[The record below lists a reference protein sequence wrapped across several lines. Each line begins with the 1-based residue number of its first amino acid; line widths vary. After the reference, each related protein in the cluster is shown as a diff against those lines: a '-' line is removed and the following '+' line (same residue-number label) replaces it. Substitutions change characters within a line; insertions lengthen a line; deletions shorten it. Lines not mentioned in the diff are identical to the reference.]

1 MKSKKPGS
9 KKSLR
14 QPARGARK
22 TTAASARRKASARG
36 ARRVA
41 TSRTG
46 TIRTERFRTAGGVTG
61 RCRSFEVDPATA
73 LAGVWAGADRHKGAL
88 FVSNYEVP
96 NRYARWDTGFVNP
109 PIELVLRGRRFALNA
124 LNGEGRRLIPLFRA
138 ALTADP
144 ALGSQ
149 ILGLE
154 ADAGSITGEIA
165 QPPAFF
171 PEEQRS
177 RQPSLFTVLRACL
190 KHFAMDSATLGFYGA
205 FGFDLVFQFES
216 LRQKHARPAEQV
228 DCVLFFPTDV
238 VLVDRQKEA
247 AIRTEY
253 DFDTPLGPSRA
264 GRQGGAEQP
273 LPARR
278 PAAPIACDH
287 TPERFQANVER
298 VRQGCKRGDF
308 FEVVLSQTF
317 STPYGGTPTELFRRI
332 IQRNPSP
339 YSFLINMGTEQLVG
353 ASPEMYVRVNGRR
366 VETSPISGTVPVGD
380 SPMET
385 AAQIKRLISSDKEES
400 ELTMCTDVDR
410 NDMTRVC
417 VPGTV
422 KLIGRRLI
430 EQYSRLVHTVD
441 HVEGELAEG
450 YDALDAFATHLWACT
465 TTGSPKPVALQTIED
480 LEASPRRWYA
490 GAIGYLSVNGN
501 LNTGMTLR
509 TVHLEDGY
517 ASVRAGA
524 TLLYDSVPVTE
535 EQETRVKASAFLE
548 ATLGGAVKPAKPARV
563 SRVGAGRRV
572 LFVDFLDSFVHTLA
586 SYVRVT
592 GAEVVTVR
600 PGFPDRIFDEVR
612 PDLVFLSPGPGTPR
626 ERGVLEV
633 TKRALDRGL
642 PLFGVCLGHQGMAE
656 YFGASLGVLD
666 TPMHGKPSPIHHQGT
681 HLFKG
686 LPSPLNA
693 GRYHSL
699 YVVKDTVPAS
709 MEVLA
714 KTEDGVIMAL
724 RHRTLPIASFQFHPE
739 SILTLEQDAGS
750 RLIDNLFTEF
760 LDQVRP
766 KGLAGKAAAGD

>member
-1 MKSKKPGS
+1 MRSKTPGS
-9 KKSLR
+9 RKSLR
-14 QPARGARK
+14 TPVRGARMAP
-22 TTAASARRKASARG
+22 TRG
-36 ARRVA
+36 TRRVA
-41 TSRTG
+41 TSSAETSRTQ
-46 TIRTERFRTAGGVTG
+46 TFRTAGGVTG
-61 RCRSFEVDPATA
+61 RCRITELDPATA
-73 LAGVWAGADRHKGAL
+73 LDAVWAGVERHKGAL
-88 FVSNYEVP
+88 FVSNFEVP
-96 NRYARWDTGFVNP
+96 NRYARWDTGFAKP
-109 PIELVLRGRRFALNA
+109 PLELVLRGRRFALNA
-124 LNGEGRRLIPLFRA
+124 LNGEGERLLPLFRA
-138 ALTADP
+138 
-144 ALGSQ
+144 
-149 ILGLE
+149 GLK
-154 ADAGSITGEIA
+154 ADAALRTQVAGLAATSASLHGEIVA
-165 QPPAFF
+165 PPDFF

-177 RQPSLFTVLRACL
+177 RQPSLFGVLRACL

-205 FGFDLVFQFES
+205 FGFDLVFQFET
-216 LRQKHARPAEQV
+216 LRQRHARDPEQV
-228 DCVLFFPTDV
+228 DCALFFATDV
-238 VLVDRQKEA
+238 VLVDRQKELA
-247 AIRTEY
+247 TRHEY

-264 GRQGGAEQP
+264 GGQGGAAQP
-273 LPARR
+273 SPPRR
-278 PAAPIACDH
+278 PPAPIACDH
-287 TPERFQANVER
+287 TPAEFQAKVER
-298 VRQGCKRGDF
+298 IRQGCKQGDF

-317 STPYGGTPTELFRRI
+317 STPYGGAPTDLFRRI

-339 YSFLINMGTEQLVG
+339 YSFLVNLGGEQLVG

-422 KLIGRRLI
+422 RLIGRRLL
-430 EQYSRLVHTVD
+430 EQYSRLVHTAD

-465 TTGSPKPVALQTIED
+465 TTGSPKPVALQAIEN
-480 LEASPRRWYA
+480 LENSPRRWYA
-490 GAIGYLSVNGN
+490 GAIGYLSVNGG

-509 TVHLEDGY
+509 TVHLEDGM
-517 ASVRAGA
+517 ARVRAGA
-524 TLLYDSVPVTE
+524 TLLYDSDPATE
-535 EQETRVKASAFLE
+535 ERETRVKAAAFLE
-548 ATLGGAVKPAKPARV
+548 ATLGGAAGKAAQPART
-563 SRVGAGRRV
+563 SRVGVGRRI

-633 TKRALDRGL
+633 TRRALERGL

-656 YFGASLGVLD
+656 YFGAKLGVLE
-666 TPMHGKPSPIHHQGT
+666 TPMHGKPSWVHHQGT

-686 LPSPLNA
+686 LPNPLNA

-699 YVVKDTVPAS
+699 YVVRESVPA
-709 MEVLA
+709 ELEILA

-739 SILTLEQDAGS
+739 SILTLEQDVGP

-766 KGLAGKAAAGD
+766 RGR